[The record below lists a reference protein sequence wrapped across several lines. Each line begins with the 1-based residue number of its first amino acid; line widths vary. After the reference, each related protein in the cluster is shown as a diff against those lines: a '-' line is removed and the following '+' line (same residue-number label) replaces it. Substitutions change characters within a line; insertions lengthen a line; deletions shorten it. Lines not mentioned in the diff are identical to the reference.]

1 MPKVVLP
8 PLPLSG
14 IFAVSKPSGP
24 TSMSVLEDIKR
35 LVGNSRLF
43 VDARKLE
50 NRPTKGNRKRRKDTV
65 KIGQGGTL
73 DPLADG
79 VLGKTYSSVS
89 AKVPNGSLT
98 FWIASRYF
106 TPLDHPSYSEFSARM
121 YRSIGP
127 LPFWAAKQ
135 IAMIVMG
142 PVCATLRGAM
152 SPKKQWRRTSINSE
166 ARYTKHHPCLYLLPF
181 PCPHLSIFVRFSAL
195 KMDGKPLYE
204 YARQGIPLPRPIEK
218 RKVTVH
224 SLNLVDWMGCNHNFR
239 WPQKEFSPDQK
250 AALQTAL
257 KSVEVDPVIQ
267 DKPDEHTGEV
277 PTAFVLSMTVSGGT
291 YVRSIVHDLG
301 HALGSAA
308 HVVTLTRS
316 RQGGFTL
323 DPKSEEDKSCVPWDV
338 FEKALEDE
346 GEPGEDGWRLWEREI
361 LDRLEIVDA
370 QRQ

>member
-14 IFAVSKPSGP
+14 LFAVSKPSGP
-24 TSMSVLEDIKR
+24 TSMSVLEDIKQ

-50 NRPTKGNRKRRKDTV
+50 NRPGKDGRKRRKDAI

-79 VLGKTYSSVS
+79 VLVVGVGKGTKRLSDFLDCVKEYRTTALLGCETDSYDCH
-89 AKVPNGSLT
+89 GSRVRDAPWRHVTKEALEAILDE
-98 FWIASRYF
+98 FRGEIYQ
-106 TPLDHPSYSEFSARM
+106 TPP
-121 YRSIGP
+121 I
-127 LPFWAAKQ
+127 
-135 IAMIVMG
+135 
-142 PVCATLRGAM
+142 
-152 SPKKQWRRTSINSE
+152 
-166 ARYTKHHPCLYLLPF
+166 
-181 PCPHLSIFVRFSAL
+181 FSAL
-195 KMDGKPLYE
+195 KMDGKPLHE

-224 SLNLVDWMGCNHNFR
+224 SLDLFDWKGSHHDFR
-239 WPQKEFSPDQK
+239 WPQQEFTQDQK
-250 AALQTAL
+250 VALKTAL
-257 KSVEVDPVIQ
+257 KSVEIDPVTQ
-267 DKPDEHTGEV
+267 DKLDEYSEQV
-277 PTAFVLSMTVSGGT
+277 PTAFVLSMKVSGGT

-301 HALGSAA
+301 RALGSAA

-316 RQGGFTL
+316 RQGRFTL
-323 DPKSEEDKSCVPWDV
+323 DPRTGEDKSCVPWDV

-346 GEPGEDGWRLWEREI
+346 GERGEDGWRPWEREI

-370 QRQ
+370 QKQ